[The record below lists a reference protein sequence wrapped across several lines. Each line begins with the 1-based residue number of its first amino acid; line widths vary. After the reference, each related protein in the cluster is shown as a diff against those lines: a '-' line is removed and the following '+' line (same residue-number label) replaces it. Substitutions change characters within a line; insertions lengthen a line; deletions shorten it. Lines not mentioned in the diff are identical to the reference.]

1 VKADMVHLDD
11 FRKGAFDDDE
21 LMMALL

>member
-21 LMMALL
+21 LMMALI